1 MKCPVCDNVK
11 GLNLKLEV
19 YDDRYGYPGR
29 FPLYRCVFCGHVFL
43 SASFS
48 AEQLSTLYSEYYPR
62 SSFRLED
69 HRTHNERTGFLA
81 WLDGARASAF
91 RWVPRNVRILDIGCG
106 FGETLGYHKARG
118 CEVYGVEA
126 DENIRR
132 VGDRYGYKVHVGLFN
147 PSNYEP
153 CSFDYVTMDQVM
165 EHVQNPVE
173 VLQGISQVLKPGGMA
188 ILSVPNACGWG
199 ARIFGRRWINWHAP
213 YHMQFYST
221 RSMQIV
227 LEKVGLV
234 LDRTCTMTPS
244 SWLYYQWLHLLT
256 CPPEGVPSKF
266 WEQKG
271 KYSVAQKV
279 AIRLFSLIHRS
290 KLNHLITRAFDAV
303 DLGDSR
309 LYFLRKP

>member
-1 MKCPVCDNVK
+1 MKCPVCDNAK
-11 GLNLKLEV
+11 EFNLEFEA
-19 YDDRYGYPGR
+19 YDDRYGFPGR
-29 FPLYRCVFCGHVFL
+29 FPLYRCAACDHVFL
-43 SASFS
+43 RADFS
-48 AEQLSTLYSEYYPR
+48 PEQLSTLYSNYYPR

-69 HRTHNERTGFLA
+69 HHPHHERTGFLA
-81 WLDGARASAF
+81 WLDGARSSAF
-91 RWVPRNVRILDIGCG
+91 RWVPCNVRVLDIGCG
-106 FGETLGYHKARG
+106 FGETLGYHQARE
-118 CEVYGVEA
+118 CDVYGVEA

-132 VGDRYGYKVHVGLFN
+132 VADRYGYKVHVGLFN
-147 PSNYEP
+147 PNNYEP
-153 CSFDYVTMDQVM
+153 SSFDYVTMDQVM
-165 EHVQNPVE
+165 EHVQNPVD

-188 ILSVPNACGWG
+188 ILSVPNASGWG

-221 RSMQIV
+221 RSMQVV
-227 LEKVGLV
+227 LEKVGFV
-234 LDRTCTMTPS
+234 LERTDTITPS
-244 SWLYYQWLHLLT
+244 SWLDYQWLHLLT

-279 AIRLFSLIHRS
+279 AIRLLSLIHRS
-290 KLNHLITRAFDAV
+290 KLNHLITRAFDAI